1 MMDNGSVGVGAF
13 LMFILL
19 CIASLSHIDAVADIE
34 SEIASSCELSGSF
47 VVKGKAY
54 KCELIK

>member
-1 MMDNGSVGVGAF
+1 MDGESVGVGVF

-19 CIASLSHIDAVADIE
+19 CVGSLSHIDAERGIE